1 MNAPR
6 LELDY
11 VAAPR
16 RARWLGVL
24 VLAAGLALAALSVA
38 RYRDARD
45 ALAVLEPAPPE
56 ARAERR
62 PAISGERQREDQE
75 RADSVRRQLGLPWSP
90 LLETVEAA
98 ARSDV
103 TLLRMQP
110 QAQSRSLLFT
120 AEARDPAAMLDYL
133 RRLGESR
140 MLSGVHLV
148 AHRVRSDDPS
158 HPVRFDVRASLRG
171 AA

>member
-1 MNAPR
+1 MSAPR

-38 RYRDARD
+38 RYRDARESLS
-45 ALAVLEPAPPE
+45 ALEPAPRPAQVARAGAVSGEPQPE
-56 ARAERR
+56 A
-62 PAISGERQREDQE
+62 QE
-75 RADSVRRQLGLPWSP
+75 RADSVRRQLGLPWSS

-103 TLLRMQP
+103 TLIRLQP
-110 QAQSRSLLFT
+110 QAESRSLLFT
-120 AEARDPAAMLDYL
+120 AEARDAASMLDYL
-133 RRLGESR
+133 RRLSESR

-148 AHRVRSDDPS
+148 AHRVRSDAPS
-158 HPVRFDVRASLRG
+158 HPVRFEVRASIRR